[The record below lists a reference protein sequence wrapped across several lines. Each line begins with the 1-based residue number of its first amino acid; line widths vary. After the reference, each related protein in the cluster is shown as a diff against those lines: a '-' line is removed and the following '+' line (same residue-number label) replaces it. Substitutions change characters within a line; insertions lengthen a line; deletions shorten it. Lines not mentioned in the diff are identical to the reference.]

1 MNKKI
6 LALSVGMLFSG
17 LVGVSHAAQ
26 APVNLDLTASGHI
39 LQSSSCKVDAPT
51 SVEFD
56 NLEMVQIGTVESQR
70 PLKNGSG
77 KSYDIYITDCP
88 ANEKVSLSILGT
100 ASEENSS
107 LIALNDVPG
116 SAQHVAVGIWQD
128 LVVDHLLLKV
138 NDTGTTPLAT
148 SSSGGLHYP
157 LIAAVAQT
165 DASQTVVAGTIS
177 ANMSVKVNFL

>member
-26 APVNLDLTASGHI
+26 APVTLDLTASGHV
-39 LQSSSCKVDAPT
+39 LQSVSCKVDAPS

-56 NLEMVQIGTVESQR
+56 NLAMTQIGTIESQK

-77 KSYDIYITDCP
+77 KTYDIYITECAP
-88 ANEKVSLSILGT
+88 NQKVSLSILGT
-100 ASEENSS
+100 ASDENSS
-107 LIALNDVPG
+107 LIALSDVPG

-128 LVVDHLLLKV
+128 QVVQKTLLKV
-138 NDTGTTPLAT
+138 NDTGTTPMT
-148 SSSGGLHYP
+148 TDSKGGLHYP
-157 LIAAVAQT
+157 LVAAVAQT